1 MPFLTTNNLGVE
13 NIPIEDST
21 LTENQTDYDEVL
33 KHQKKY
39 THLLSMYTNTTRIN
53 LYVKIIFKIIFFVT
67 TICIWI
73 YMIHLFKLSF
83 DSGLDMIIAHETD
96 LDHIKSIIDLLA
108 ALVPSLVSLITSFI
122 VIPKVIAK
130 YLFNIKEEN
139 SMVEIIKS
147 LQSYDDDLYKHRY
160 NEELLAHQSYAKS
173 QESILLDDIREEVNG
188 SSNYIP
194 NSDNA

>member
-1 MPFLTTNNLGVE
+1 M
-13 NIPIEDST
+13 
-21 LTENQTDYDEVL
+21 
-33 KHQKKY
+33 
-39 THLLSMYTNTTRIN
+39 
-53 LYVKIIFKIIFFVT
+53 
-67 TICIWI
+67 I
-73 YMIHLFKLSF
+73 YLFKLSF
-83 DSGLDMIIAHETD
+83 DSGLDIINTPKKD

-160 NEELLAHQSYAKS
+160 NEELLAHQAYAKT
-173 QESILLDDIREEVNG
+173 QENNPLDDLGEESNG